1 VGLIGLG
8 YWGPNHAR
16 VISELPETELVAVA
30 DISEQ
35 AIRLVHGRYPAVR
48 TTHDAREVIEAP
60 DIDAVIIAIGGGG
73 LCAGLGVVYVVLG
86 SIALRN
92 FERLARDRATLSL
105 T

>member
-1 VGLIGLG
+1 MLRVGLIGLG

-60 DIDAVIIAIGGGG
+60 DIDAVIIATPT
-73 LCAGLGVVYVVLG
+73 
-86 SIALRN
+86 S
-92 FERLARDRATLSL
+92 SHH
-105 T
+105 